1 MSNVAPV
8 TFEPV
13 DPPHAPAT
21 IAAATAKVASSDLFR
36 MCFLLIGPPTG
47 SPFRLEAR
55 SALGGILSD

>member
-8 TFEPV
+8 TVELV
-13 DPPHAPAT
+13 EPPHAPAT

-36 MCFLLIGPPTG
+36 MCFLLIGFPNRVAV
-47 SPFRLEAR
+47 RLEAR